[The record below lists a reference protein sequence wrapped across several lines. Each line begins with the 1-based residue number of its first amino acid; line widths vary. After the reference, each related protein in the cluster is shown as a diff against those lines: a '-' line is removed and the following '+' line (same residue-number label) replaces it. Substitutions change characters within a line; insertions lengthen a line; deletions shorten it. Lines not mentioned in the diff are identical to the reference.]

1 MSEEKGKRIFS
12 QDEIRE
18 IIGLIKLKEWADKVS
33 QKSIRQKIRN
43 KGLQWEELVGKGTL
57 KLTLD
62 NLKRIIEI
70 GTIKVEGINIG
81 MAPAKE
87 NVVTKET
94 SKVENDDTTVSKY
107 HSSQPIIAK
116 GRKASDESYVI
127 DLCDE
132 ILGFKALRQH
142 HFDFL
147 RGDAGTMLPVDAYY
161 PELKMVVEYY
171 ESQHTQATPFFDN
184 KQTVSGISRGE
195 QRRIYDQ
202 RRKEVLPEHGIKLI
216 IISYTDFGT
225 SKHLKRNHAH
235 DLRVIKD
242 ILMKSGCNF

>member
-1 MSEEKGKRIFS
+1 MLEEKGKRFFS
-12 QDEIRE
+12 QDEMRE
-18 IIGLIKLKEWADKVS
+18 IIGLVKLKERADKVT

-43 KGLQWEELVGKGTL
+43 RGLQWEELVGKSTL

-70 GTIKVEGINIG
+70 GTIKVEGINID
-81 MAPAKE
+81 MASTKE
-87 NVVTKET
+87 NVATKET
-94 SKVENDDTTVSKY
+94 SKGENDSK
-107 HSSQPIIAK
+107 HLSSQPVVGK

-132 ILGFKALRQH
+132 ILGCKALRQH

-147 RGDAGTMLPVDAYY
+147 RGDTGTMLPVDAYY

-184 KQTVSGISRGE
+184 KQTVSGVSRGE

-202 RRKEVLPEHGIKLI
+202 RRKEVLPEQGIKLI

-225 SKHLKRNHAH
+225 SKHLNRNYVH